1 MKWTQKLVWTGFA
14 LQEDMPFNSAAV
26 GDCHSDGLAPIPCEV
41 IPRAA
46 PSLTEIDIATDPCND
61 RSGLTTENE
70 MHRGCL
76 FNQRNGQLPELR
88 RLSVGWQVSDQ
99 LGDL

>member
-1 MKWTQKLVWTGFA
+1 MRRAVRPRREAAGLKLSSEFMKWTQKLVWTGFA

-70 MHRGCL
+70 M
-76 FNQRNGQLPELR
+76 
-88 RLSVGWQVSDQ
+88 
-99 LGDL
+99 